1 MKKYIYSF
9 IVLIAL
15 IAIAG
20 IMYGF
25 NKTNNKSTKFNANDP
40 NRPIVEVKESNFDL
54 GKMLVKDTKEHD
66 FLIKNSGQSD
76 LTISRI
82 ATSCDCTYA
91 YIIYGGQK
99 SPKFTMQFNS
109 GWETKIKPGD
119 TATLKVVYQPSIMPI
134 EGPVS
139 RTVTVSTDDPQKPTL
154 EFKISAEVSK

>member
-9 IVLIAL
+9 IGLIAL
-15 IAIAG
+15 IAVAG
-20 IMYGF
+20 ILYGF
-25 NKTNNKSTKFNANDP
+25 SKTNNKESGFSASDP
-40 NRPIVEVKESNFDL
+40 NRPIAEIKESNFDL
-54 GKMLVKDTKEHD
+54 GKMLVQDIKEHD
-66 FLIKNSGQSD
+66 FTIKNSGQSD
-76 LTISRI
+76 LKISRI

-91 YIIYGGQK
+91 YVIYGEQK